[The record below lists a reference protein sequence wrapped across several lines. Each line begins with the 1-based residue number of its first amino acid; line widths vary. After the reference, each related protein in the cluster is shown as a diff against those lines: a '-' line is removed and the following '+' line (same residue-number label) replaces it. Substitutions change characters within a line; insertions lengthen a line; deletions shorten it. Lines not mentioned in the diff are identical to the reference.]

1 MERIRVT
8 AGIIINKTLPVDG
21 SFLAEKLRLMKP
33 LRNVLQESL
42 KRSLI

>member
-8 AGIIINKTLPVDG
+8 AGIIINNDKVLITGVRQTKTLPVDG

-33 LRNVLQESL
+33 
-42 KRSLI
+42 